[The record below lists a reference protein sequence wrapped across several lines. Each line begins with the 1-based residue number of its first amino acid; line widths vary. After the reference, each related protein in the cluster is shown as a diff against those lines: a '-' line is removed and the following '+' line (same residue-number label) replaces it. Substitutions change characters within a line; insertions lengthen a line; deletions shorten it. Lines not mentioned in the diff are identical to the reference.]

1 MEKIKFIKRDELK
14 TKPKDSEL
22 VFGTQFRLYVCNGY
36 DRERGWYDPRIV
48 PYGPIEMSPSS
59 MVFHYGQAIF
69 EGLKAYRNSNG
80 DIVTF
85 RARTIFKRLNRSA
98 ERICMPKVDT
108 EFVWKALNT
117 LLDIERIGYP
127 PQGYLPVYK
136 ALYDCYRSIFRSKA
150 IRYL

>member
-22 VFGTQFRLYVCNGY
+22 VFGTQFTDYMFVMDY

-85 RARTIFKRLNRSA
+85 RAMDNFKRLNRSA

-108 EFVWKALNT
+108 DFVWKALNT
-117 LLDIERIGYP
+117 LLDIERDWVP
-127 PQGYLPVYK
+127 SSK
-136 ALYDCYRSIFRSKA
+136 DTSLY
-150 IRYL
+150 IRPFMIATDPFL